1 MYGLI
6 FVFAYILLFCGNL
19 QSYFMKSN
27 SDLPK
32 TSDNQ
37 EFESD
42 YEKIITYQ
50 IATFIRTEWYKKGDY
65 FQKFSIYDTSYSPVR
80 TSGGT
85 TLIKA
90 L

>member
-50 IATFIRTEWYKKGDY
+50 IATFIRTEWYKKEWCCIRRTI
-65 FQKFSIYDTSYSPVR
+65 SSSTAAHNSYNIV
-80 TSGGT
+80 
-85 TLIKA
+85 
-90 L
+90 

>member
-42 YEKIITYQ
+42 YEKIIIYQ
-50 IATFIRTEWYKKGDY
+50 IATFIRTEWYKKEWCCICRAV
-65 FQKFSIYDTSYSPVR
+65 SPSAANTSSSY
-80 TSGGT
+80 GIEFDG
-85 TLIKA
+85 
-90 L
+90 